1 MYGLFFPSAVFLFAV
16 FAPVDLILLIS
27 EYEYVIQALLD
38 GCDAARVFAA
48 DHIADLFGQ
57 FQIFLLDDLL
67 IFDNVDRDV
76 VIDKSEYVEIHE
88 INGTFDLDDI
98 LSSHFVALS
107 VLDDRHA
114 AVQFIKVQIFVDIHT
129 LSGLDVVEHETF
141 GDASYIQC
149 IFYHSSFLSLYQNPV
164 VAVNYQTGC
173 QSTWMSRSVRISAM
187 RTYTPHCA

>member
-16 FAPVDLILLIS
+16 FAPVDLILLIG

-57 FQIFLLDDLL
+57 FQIFLFNDLL
-67 IFDNVDRDV
+67 IFNNVDRDI
-76 VIDKSEYVEIHE
+76 VIDESEDVKIHE
-88 INGTFDLDDI
+88 INGAFDLDDI
-98 LSSHFVALS
+98 FFAHLVALC
-107 VLDDRHA
+107 VLDDRHT
-114 AVQFIKVQIFVDIHT
+114 AVQFVKVQIFVDIHA
-129 LSGLDVVEHETF
+129 LSGLDVIEHETF

-164 VAVNYQTGC
+164 VIVNRKFPVSLHGC
-173 QSTWMSRSVRISAM
+173 QEV
-187 RTYTPHCA
+187 